1 MKVPLFD
8 MTRQYES
15 LRDEILSVVDSV
27 FKSGRVI
34 MGENVKKFE
43 EEMQNY
49 VGVKHAIGVA
59 NGSDAVYI
67 AVRSLGIEDGD
78 LVITTAFTFFAT
90 VSCITRNGGT
100 PIFVDIDERTF
111 NIDLDQVESVLK
123 NHPSR
128 GRIKAVIPVHL
139 FGRTVDLERLERI
152 KERYGVKI
160 IEDCAQSVGSTW
172 QFSDGNVK
180 KSGSVGDVS
189 ILSFFPTKNLGAHG
203 DAGMILTNDDHL
215 AEFCRIFRVHG
226 AKVKYFHEVE
236 GVNSRLDEVQAAI
249 LRVKFKRLDSFH
261 QRRRDLA
268 KLYNELFE
276 KHALTNHIV
285 CPPLGEGFE
294 CVFHQYVVRVKNG
307 RRDELQSYLE
317 SRGVETA
324 IYYPLGMHRQKCFA
338 HLPRV
343 ELEKTDRACAEVLAL
358 PMFPELREEEVEY
371 VVKCIKDFFEEECA
385 C

>member
-1 MKVPLFD
+1 
-8 MTRQYES
+8 
-15 LRDEILSVVDSV
+15 
-27 FKSGRVI
+27 
-34 MGENVKKFE
+34 
-43 EEMQNY
+43 MQDYLN
-49 VGVKHAIGVA
+49 VKHAIGVA
-59 NGSDAVYI
+59 NGSDALYI
-67 AVRSLGIEDGD
+67 AVRSLGIGDGD

-139 FGRTVDLERLERI
+139 FGRTVDLERLEQI

-226 AKVKYFHEVE
+226 AKVKYFHEME

-249 LRVKFKRLDSFH
+249 LRVKLKRLDSFH
-261 QRRRDLA
+261 QRRRELA

-294 CVFHQYVVRVKNG
+294 CVFHQYVIRVKNG
-307 RRDELQSYLE
+307 RRDELKSYLE

-371 VVKCIKDFFEEECA
+371 VVKCIKDFLRRSVHAERQAHQQNCDRG
-385 C
+385 CDRTRLCGSSTRR

>member
-15 LRDEILSVVDSV
+15 LRDEILNVVDSV

-43 EEMQNY
+43 EEMQDYLN
-49 VGVKHAIGVA
+49 VKHAIGVA
-59 NGSDAVYI
+59 NGSDALYI
-67 AVRSLGIEDGD
+67 AVRSLGIGDGD

-90 VSCITRNGGT
+90 VSCITRNGAT
-100 PIFVDIDERTF
+100 PIFVDIDESTF

-123 NHPSR
+123 DHPSR
-128 GRIKAVIPVHL
+128 ERIKAVIPVHL
-139 FGRTVDLERLERI
+139 FGRTVDLERLEQI

-160 IEDCAQSVGSTW
+160 VEDCAQSVGSTW
-172 QFSDGNVK
+172 KFSDGNVK

-226 AKVKYFHEVE
+226 AKVKYFHEME

-249 LRVKFKRLDSFH
+249 LRVKLKRLDNFH

-276 KHALTNHIV
+276 KYGLTNHIV
-285 CPPLGEGFE
+285 CPSLGEGFE
-294 CVFHQYVVRVKNG
+294 CVFHQYVVRVKDG
-307 RRDELQSYLE
+307 HRDNLKSYLE
-317 SRGVETA
+317 SRGIETA
-324 IYYPLGMHRQKCFA
+324 IYYPLGMHKQKCFA
-338 HLPRV
+338 HLPAV
-343 ELEKTDRACAEVLAL
+343 KLEKTDRACAEVLAL

>member
-15 LRDEILSVVDSV
+15 LREEILSAVDSV
-27 FKSGRVI
+27 FKSGRLI
-34 MGENVKKFE
+34 MGENVKRFE

-49 VGVKHAIGVA
+49 LGVKHAIGVG
-59 NGSDAVYI
+59 NGSDALYI
-67 AVRSLGIEDGD
+67 ATRSLGIGDGD

-90 VSCITRNGGT
+90 VSCITRNGGI
-100 PIFVDIDERTF
+100 PIFVDIDENTF
-111 NIDLDQVESVLK
+111 NIDLDQVEKLLK
-123 NHPSR
+123 DHPSR
-128 GRIKAVIPVHL
+128 DKIRAIIPVHL
-139 FGRTVDLERLERI
+139 FGRTVDLERLEYIRQQ
-152 KERYGVKI
+152 YGVKI
-160 IEDCAQSVGSTW
+160 LEDCAQSVGSTW
-172 QFSDGNVK
+172 QFSDGRVK

-203 DAGMILTNDDHL
+203 DAGMILTNDEHL

-226 AKVKYFHEVE
+226 AKVKYFHEIE

-249 LRVKFKRLDSFH
+249 LRVKLKRLDRFH
-261 QRRRDLA
+261 QRRIDLA
-268 KLYNELFE
+268 RLYNELFE
-276 KHALTNHIV
+276 KYSLTNRIV
-285 CPPLGEGFE
+285 CPPLGRGFE
-294 CVFHQYVVRVKNG
+294 CVFHQYVIRVKDG
-307 RRDELQSYLE
+307 HRDKLKSYLE

-343 ELEKTDRACAEVLAL
+343 ELERTDTACAEVLAL

-371 VVKCIKDFFEEECA
+371 VVRCIRDYFEEECA